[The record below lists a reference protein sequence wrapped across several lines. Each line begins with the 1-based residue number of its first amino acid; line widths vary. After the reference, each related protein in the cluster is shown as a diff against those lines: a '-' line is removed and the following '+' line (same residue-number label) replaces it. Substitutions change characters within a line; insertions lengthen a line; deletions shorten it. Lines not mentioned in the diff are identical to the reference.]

1 MYPWLGEEQ
10 AGLEFRI
17 VSAYA
22 SRVPGLRARATNS
35 ADHQIRGYRR
45 KVKWGGSLNRTHRTC
60 APPVPKMLRSD
71 CPAMPAFGRGGRGVA
86 ASETSL
92 QSTLTDFS
100 QS

>member
-45 KVKWGGSLNRTHRTC
+45 KVKWGGSLNRRHRTC
-60 APPVPKMLRSD
+60 APPVPKMLRGD
-71 CPAMPAFGRGGRGVA
+71 RPAMPAFGGLRQERCCERDLPRVN
-86 ASETSL
+86 
-92 QSTLTDFS
+92 TDRLV
-100 QS
+100 